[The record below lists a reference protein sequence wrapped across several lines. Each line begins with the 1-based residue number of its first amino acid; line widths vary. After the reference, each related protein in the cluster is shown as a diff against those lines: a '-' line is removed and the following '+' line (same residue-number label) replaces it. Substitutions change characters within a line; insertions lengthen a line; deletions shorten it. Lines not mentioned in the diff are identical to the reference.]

1 MVKSY
6 PMYYNEKKTKE
17 RDRVLKNKIDMLHG
31 KVMGSL
37 LRFALP
43 LVLTGWLQMLFSS
56 ADSLVVGRFAG
67 SSAMAAVGAT
77 FAFVMLI
84 ICFFG
89 GLSAGVTVCAANDV
103 GAEDADSYRETMH
116 VSLLLAFLIGIFVL
130 FLGEALAGSVLR
142 LMNAPEDIIGGAT
155 TYLRLYFLCI
165 PAQMV
170 YNTGASLMRARGDS
184 RHPLI
189 FLAISGATNLI
200 LNILFVALFHWDV
213 VGVAAATVIT
223 QYLSAFLAIRALL
236 REEEAWRLD
245 LRKLCLRKDKI
256 GRILKIGIPAGLQAA
271 MLAAS
276 DIPLQ
281 TCVNS
286 LGSLAVSGNAAAL
299 NIDGLIFTTIE
310 SLTQACTVFTGQCV
324 GARLY
329 DRTKTVFRDSLFIT
343 VLGGLLFGA
352 VGVLL
357 RYQLVGLFLPDAPEA
372 VAFGADRAK
381 AVASFAFIYSVM
393 GTLNAAL
400 RGYGV
405 SIAPAVINIFALFAF
420 RLIWAF
426 TYFPQHPTLF
436 HLYIS
441 YPIGWS
447 IAIVMLLAI
456 FTPAIRKAKA
466 QREARQTG

>member
-1 MVKSY
+1 M
-6 PMYYNEKKTKE
+6 
-17 RDRVLKNKIDMLHG
+17 RNKIDMLHG
-31 KVMGSL
+31 NVLSNL
-37 LRFALP
+37 LRFSIP

-56 ADSLVVGRFAG
+56 ADSLVVGRYAG
-67 SSAMAAVGAT
+67 SAALAAVGAT

-84 ICFFG
+84 VCFFG
-89 GLSAGVTVCAANDV
+89 GLAAGVTVCAANDA
-103 GAEDADSYRETMH
+103 GANNAESYRETMH
-116 VSLLLAFLIGIFVL
+116 VSVLLAFLIGICVL
-130 FLGEALAGSVLR
+130 FLGEGLAGTVLR
-142 LMNAPEDIIGGAT
+142 LMHAPEDIIGDAT
-155 TYLRLYFLCI
+155 TYLRLYFLCM

-200 LNILFVALFHWDV
+200 LNILFVALFHWNV
-213 VGVAAATVIT
+213 VGVAIATVIT
-223 QYLSAFLAIRALL
+223 QYLSAFLVIRALL
-236 REEEAWRLD
+236 HEEEPWRLD
-245 LRKLCLRKDKI
+245 LRKLCLRKEKI
-256 GRILKIGIPAGLQAA
+256 GRILRIGIPAGLQAA

-310 SLTQACTVFTGQCV
+310 NLTQGCTVFTGQCV
-324 GARLY
+324 GARQY
-329 DRTKTVFRDSLFIT
+329 DRTRAVRWNSMIVTVIAGVL
-343 VLGGLLFGA
+343 LGGIGL
-352 VGVLL
+352 LL
-357 RYQLVGLFLPDAPEA
+357 RYQLVALFLPETPEA

-381 AVASFAFIYSVM
+381 AVATFAFIYSVM
-393 GTLNAAL
+393 GTLNASL

-405 SIAPAVINIFALFAF
+405 SVAPAVINIFALFAF

-426 TYFPQHPTLF
+426 TYFPHHQTLF

-441 YPIGWS
+441 YPIGWL
-447 IAIVMLLAI
+447 IAICMLLTI
-456 FTPAIRKAKA
+456 YKPALRKARERIEAEA
-466 QREARQTG
+466 QTQAV

>member
-1 MVKSY
+1 
-6 PMYYNEKKTKE
+6 
-17 RDRVLKNKIDMLHG
+17 
-31 KVMGSL
+31 MGSL
-37 LRFALP
+37 LRFTLP
-43 LVLTGWLQMLFSS
+43 LVLTGWLQILFSS
-56 ADSLVVGRFAG
+56 ADSLVVGRYAG
-67 SSAMAAVGAT
+67 SAALAAVGAT

-84 ICFFG
+84 VCFFG
-89 GLSAGVTVCAANDV
+89 GLAAGVTVCAANDV
-103 GAEDADSYRETMH
+103 GASNPDSYRETMH
-116 VSLLLAFLIGIFVL
+116 VSLLLAFLVGIFVL
-130 FLGEALAGSVLR
+130 FLGEGLAVSVLR
-142 LMNAPEDIIGGAT
+142 MMNAPEDIIGGAA

-165 PAQMV
+165 PAQMT

-200 LNILFVALFHWDV
+200 LNILFVAIFHWDV

-223 QYLSAFLAIRALL
+223 QYLSAYLVLRALM

-245 LRKLCLRKDKI
+245 LRKLCLRKEKI
-256 GRILKIGIPAGLQAA
+256 ARILRIGIPAGLQAA

-299 NIDGLIFTTIE
+299 NIDGLIFSTIE
-310 SLTQACTVFTGQCV
+310 SLTQGCTVFTGQCV
-324 GARLY
+324 GARMY
-329 DRTKTVFRDSLFIT
+329 DRTKTVFKDSLFIT
-343 VLGGLLFGA
+343 VLGGLLFG
-352 VGVLL
+352 VIGFLL
-357 RYQLVGLFLPDAPEA
+357 RFQIVSLFLPDAPAA
-372 VAFGADRAK
+372 VAFGADRAS
-381 AVASFAFIYSVM
+381 AVATFAFIYAVM
-393 GTLNAAL
+393 GTLNACL

-405 SIAPAVINIFALFAF
+405 SVAPAVINIFALFAF

-426 TYFPQHPTLF
+426 TYFPKHPTLF

-441 YPIGWS
+441 YPIGWT

-456 FTPAIRKAKA
+456 FQPAIRKAKA
-466 QREARQTG
+466 RIAAE

>member
-1 MVKSY
+1 MNK
-6 PMYYNEKKTKE
+6 
-17 RDRVLKNKIDMLHG
+17 KIDMLHG
-31 KVMGSL
+31 SVMSSL
-37 LRFALP
+37 LRFAMP
-43 LVLTGWLQMLFSS
+43 LVLTGWLQMLFSA

-67 SSAMAAVGAT
+67 SAALAAVGAT

-89 GLSAGVTVCAANDV
+89 GLAAGVTVCAANDV
-103 GAEDADSYRETMH
+103 GAADADSYRETMH
-116 VSLLLAFLIGIFVL
+116 VSLLLAFLIGVFVL
-130 FLGEALAGSVLR
+130 CLGEGLSGSVLR
-142 LMNAPEDIIGGAT
+142 WMNAPADILGGAA
-155 TYLRLYFLCI
+155 TYLRLYFLSI

-184 RHPLI
+184 SHPLI
-189 FLAISGATNLI
+189 FLAISGATNLA

-223 QYLSAFLAIRALL
+223 QYLSAFLVIRALM

-245 LRKLCLRKDKI
+245 LRKLCLRKKKI
-256 GRILKIGIPAGLQAA
+256 GAILRIGLPAGLQAA

-299 NIDGLIFTTIE
+299 NIDGLIFSTIE
-310 SLTQACTVFTGQCV
+310 SLTQADTVFTGQCV
-324 GARLY
+324 GAGLY
-329 DRTKTVFRDSLFIT
+329 DRTKTVFKDSMIIT
-343 VLGGLLFGA
+343 VIGGLAFGLL
-352 VGVLL
+352 GFLL
-357 RYQLVGLFLPDAPEA
+357 RFRIVALFLPDAPEA
-372 VAFGADRAK
+372 VAFGADRAS
-381 AVASFAFIYSVM
+381 AVATFAFIYSVM
-393 GTLNAAL
+393 GTMNASL

-405 SIAPAVINIFALFAF
+405 SVSPAVINIFALFGF
-420 RLIWAF
+420 RLIWAY
-426 TYFPQHPTLF
+426 TYFPKHPDLF

-447 IAIVMLLAI
+447 IAIVMLLII
-456 FTPAIRKAKA
+456 FTPAIRKARA
-466 QREARQTG
+466 RREAGSSG

>member
-1 MVKSY
+1 M
-6 PMYYNEKKTKE
+6 
-17 RDRVLKNKIDMLHG
+17 KNKIDMLHG

-56 ADSLVVGRFAG
+56 ADSLVVGRYAG
-67 SSAMAAVGAT
+67 SAALAAVGAT

-89 GLSAGVTVCAANDV
+89 GLAAGVTVCAANDV
-103 GAEDADSYRETMH
+103 GARDAESYRETMH
-116 VSLLLAFLIGIFVL
+116 VSLLLALLIGVFVL
-130 FLGEALAGSVLR
+130 FLGEGLSGTVLR
-142 LMNAPEDIIGGAT
+142 LMNAPADIIDNAT

-189 FLAISGATNLI
+189 FLAISGAANLI
-200 LNILFVALFHWDV
+200 LNILFVAIFHWDV

-245 LRKLCLRKDKI
+245 PRKLCLRKEKI

-343 VLGGLLFGA
+343 VIGGLVFGA
-352 VGVLL
+352 IGVLL
-357 RYQLVGLFLPDAPEA
+357 RYQLVGLFLPETPAA

-381 AVASFAFIYSVM
+381 AVATFAFIYSVM

-405 SIAPAVINIFALFAF
+405 SIAPAVINIFALFGF
-420 RLIWAF
+420 RLIWAY
-426 TYFPQHPTLF
+426 TYFPKHPTLF

-447 IAIVMLLAI
+447 IAIVMLLII

-466 QREARQTG
+466 QREARETS

>member
-1 MVKSY
+1 M
-6 PMYYNEKKTKE
+6 N
-17 RDRVLKNKIDMLHG
+17 DRIDMLRG
-31 KVMGSL
+31 KVMSSL
-37 LRFALP
+37 LRFSIP
-43 LVLTGWLQMLFSS
+43 LVLTGWLQTLFSS

-67 SSAMAAVGAT
+67 SEALAAVGAT

-89 GLSAGVTVCAANDV
+89 GLSAGVTVCAANDA
-103 GAEDADSYRETMH
+103 GAEDARSFRETMH
-116 VSLLLAFLIGIFVL
+116 VSLLLAFLIGVFVL
-130 FLGEALAGSVLR
+130 FLGEGLAGTILR
-142 LMNAPEDIIGGAT
+142 RMRAPADIIGGAE
-155 TYLRLYFLCI
+155 TYLRLYFLCM

-189 FLAISGATNLI
+189 FLAISGATNLV
-200 LNILFVALFHWDV
+200 LNVVFVALFHWDV
-213 VGVAAATVIT
+213 AGVAAATVIT

-245 LRKLCLRKDKI
+245 LRKLCLRREKI
-256 GRILKIGIPAGLQAA
+256 GRILRIGFPAGLQAA

-299 NIDGLIFTTIE
+299 NIDSLIFVTIE
-310 SLTQACTVFTGQCV
+310 NLTQACTVFTGQCV
-324 GARLY
+324 GARAFE
-329 DRTKTVFRDSLFIT
+329 RTKLVRRDSMLIT
-343 VLGGLLFGA
+343 VLAGMICGA
-352 VGVLL
+352 VGLLL
-357 RYQLVGLFLPDAPEA
+357 REQLVGLFLPETPEA

-381 AVASFAFIYSVM
+381 AVATFAFIYSVM
-393 GTLNAAL
+393 GTLNAVL

-405 SIAPAVINIFALFAF
+405 SVAPAVINIFALFAF

-426 TYFPQHPTLF
+426 AYFPHHPTLF

-441 YPIGWS
+441 YPIGWL
-447 IAIVMLLAI
+447 IAIAMLLAI
-456 FTPAIRKAKA
+456 YRPSLKRA
-466 QREARQTG
+466 RERLDAEAASGKTG